1 MAARWAPAAAAW
13 TAVYLGARG
22 TLPSLCHPAIHLL
35 AVDYLAAGRRRAG
48 SHRYRLDR
56 PTRRLGGSATPGSWA
71 YTGAGKGVAHRA
83 REHWSVVI
91 VASGAARAAVGVDR
105 LAGCETVIVRSLRS
119 EEHTSEL

>member
-71 YTGAGKGVAHRA
+71 YTGAGGLTAPTSGRRRRFRLVAPPKGGA
-83 REHWSVVI
+83 RPFQK
-91 VASGAARAAVGVDR
+91 A
-105 LAGCETVIVRSLRS
+105 
-119 EEHTSEL
+119 